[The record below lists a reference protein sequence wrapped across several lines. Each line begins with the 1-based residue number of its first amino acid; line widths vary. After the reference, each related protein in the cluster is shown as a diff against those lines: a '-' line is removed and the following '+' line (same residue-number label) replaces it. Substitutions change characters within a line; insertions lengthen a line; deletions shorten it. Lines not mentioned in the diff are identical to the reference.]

1 MMFLSCFIHK
11 QIFKTGGM
19 SAAHCGS
26 FCDIIIKQILIPSM
40 GKAMWWDSDIPKT
53 WALLQGSH

>member
-1 MMFLSCFIHK
+1 
-11 QIFKTGGM
+11 M

-26 FCDIIIKQILIPSM
+26 FYDIIIKQILIPSM